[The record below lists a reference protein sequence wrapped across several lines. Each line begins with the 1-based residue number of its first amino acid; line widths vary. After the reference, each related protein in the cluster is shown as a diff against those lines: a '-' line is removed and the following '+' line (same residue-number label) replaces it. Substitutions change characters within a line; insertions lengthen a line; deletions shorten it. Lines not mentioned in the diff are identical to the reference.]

1 MTILKLFT
9 VKTPYLVKE
18 GYQTIKRRVANS
30 DLFFEVT
37 LSGQKVTINKT
48 NVEEFGEEPKKTV
61 VNDKEVKV
69 MKKIKKLSKEK
80 AE

>member
-48 NVEEFGEEPKKTV
+48 NVEEFGEEPKKTIV
-61 VNDKEVKV
+61 SE
-69 MKKIKKLSKEK
+69 KEK
-80 AE
+80 KVTKKSQKTPEEKDK